1 MRRTQLYLNDE
12 LYRFLS
18 TLSRQENKSISELVR
33 SAITEKYLMKD
44 TIDKVDIVD
53 RLAGI
58 WKNREDMRSPGK
70 YVRAL
75 RKDTRRKRLRNE

>member
-1 MRRTQLYLNDE
+1 MKRTQLYLNDE
-12 LYRFLS
+12 LYRYLS
-18 TLSRQENKSISELVR
+18 TLSRQEKKTISELVR
-33 SAITEKYLMKD
+33 SAITEKYLIKD

-58 WKNREDMRSPGK
+58 WKNREDMRSAEK

-75 RKDTRRKRLRNE
+75 RKDTRKKRLKE

>member
-1 MRRTQLYLNDE
+1 
-12 LYRFLS
+12 
-18 TLSRQENKSISELVR
+18 
-33 SAITEKYLMKD
+33 MKD
-44 TIDKVDIVD
+44 AIDKVDIVD

>member
-1 MRRTQLYLNDE
+1 MRRTQLYLSDE
-12 LYRFLS
+12 LYRYLS
-18 TLSRQENKSISELVR
+18 TLSRQEKKSISELVR
-33 SAITEKYLMKD
+33 SAIAEKYLIKD

-70 YVRAL
+70 YVRTL
-75 RKDTRRKRLRNE
+75 RKDTRKKRLRNE